1 MAREGQWEV
10 SGALFEQRTVD
21 NAICTEYGRPSV
33 PAHAVRVIPRGRG
46 YVEIDVRSPTQKE
59 MATMEAVGGLV
70 RKASPRF

>member
-21 NAICTEYGRPSV
+21 TAICTEYGRPSV